1 MYYAI
6 MFLVFYSSIIR
17 RKKEKKSMSVLYVVD
32 VDGMHGK
39 RKMMELEED

>member
-6 MFLVFYSSIIR
+6 MFLVFYLANS
-17 RKKEKKSMSVLYVVD
+17 RKKRRRYECPVVV

-39 RKMMELEED
+39 WK